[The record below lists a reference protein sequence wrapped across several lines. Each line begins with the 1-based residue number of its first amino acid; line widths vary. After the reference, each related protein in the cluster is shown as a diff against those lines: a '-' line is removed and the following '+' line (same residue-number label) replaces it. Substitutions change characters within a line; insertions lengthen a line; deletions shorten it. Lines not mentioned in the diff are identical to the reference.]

1 MLNLLAG
8 SSTGFPL
15 QPSTAVAAGKRRR
28 SGMNEVLP
36 KAKPND
42 MKLVSPTHGVACPLD
57 A

>member
-8 SSTGFPL
+8 NSAGFPL
-15 QPSTAVAAGKRRR
+15 QSSTAIAVGKRRR

-36 KAKPND
+36 KAKSND
-42 MKLVSPTHGVACPLD
+42 MKLVPPTHGVACLLD